1 MKESLKFNN
10 EAKTSHEDLDDLRA
24 ETHDR
29 AVEVIKNR
37 VENESSP
44 AEKSEAEAR
53 EQLEKVIEKS
63 EAEEVKQEKRKQP
76 IKAERLIT
84 KEDRKD
90 SFKKT
95 METVQSQLPKSSRTF
110 SKVIHNPTVEKV
122 SEVTGKTIARPNAI
136 LSGSVAAF
144 VLTLA
149 IYTLA
154 KINGYP
160 LSGFETIAAFI
171 IGWIAGMLFDYI
183 RIGIK
188 GSSS

>member
-10 EAKTSHEDLDDLRA
+10 EAKISHEGLNDLRT
-24 ETHDR
+24 ETHNR
-29 AVEVIKNR
+29 AAEVIKNR
-37 VENESSP
+37 VEKESSL

-63 EAEEVKQEKRKQP
+63 EAEEVKQEKKKQP
-76 IKAERLIT
+76 AKAERLIT

-90 SFKKT
+90 SFKK
-95 METVQSQLPKSSRTF
+95 LPKSSRTF
-110 SKVIHNPTVEKV
+110 SKVIHNPTIEKV
-122 SEVTGKTIARPNAI
+122 SEVTGRTVARPNAI

-160 LSGFETIAAFI
+160 LSGFETIAAFT
-171 IGWIAGMLFDYI
+171 IGWLAGMLFDYI
-183 RIGIK
+183 RIGVK
-188 GSSS
+188 GGSSS

>member
-10 EAKTSHEDLDDLRA
+10 EARTSHEDLSDLRA

-29 AVEVIKNR
+29 AAEVIKNR
-37 VENESSP
+37 AENESSP

-63 EAEEVKQEKRKQP
+63 EAEEVKPEKKKQP
-76 IKAERLIT
+76 AKTERLIT

-95 METVQSQLPKSSRTF
+95 METVQSQLPKSSRAF
-110 SKVIHNPTVEKV
+110 SRVIHNPTVERV
-122 SEVTGKTIARPNAI
+122 SEVTGRTVARPNAI

-144 VLTLA
+144 ILTLA

-171 IGWIAGMLFDYI
+171 IGWLAGMLFDYI

-188 GSSS
+188 GGNS

>member
-10 EAKTSHEDLDDLRA
+10 EAKTSHEGLSELRA
-24 ETHDR
+24 ETQDR
-29 AVEVIKNR
+29 AAEAIKNR
-37 VENESSP
+37 VENEGSP
-44 AEKSEAEAR
+44 AEKSEDEAR
-53 EQLEKVIEKS
+53 EQLEKVIEKAES
-63 EAEEVKQEKRKQP
+63 EEIKQEKKKQP
-76 IKAERLIT
+76 AKAERIIT

>member
-10 EAKTSHEDLDDLRA
+10 EARTSHEDLSDLRA

-29 AVEVIKNR
+29 AAEVIKNR
-37 VENESSP
+37 AENESSP

-63 EAEEVKQEKRKQP
+63 EAEEVKQEKKKQP
-76 IKAERLIT
+76 AKTERLIT

-95 METVQSQLPKSSRTF
+95 METVQSQLPKSSRAF

-122 SEVTGKTIARPNAI
+122 SEVTGRTVARPNAI
-136 LSGSVAAF
+136 LSGSMAAF

-160 LSGFETIAAFI
+160 LSGFETIATFI
-171 IGWIAGMLFDYI
+171 IGWLAGMLFDYI

-188 GSSS
+188 GGNS

>member
-10 EAKTSHEDLDDLRA
+10 EAKTSHEGLSELRA
-24 ETHDR
+24 ETQNR
-29 AVEVIKNR
+29 VAEAIKNR
-37 VENESSP
+37 VENEGSP

-53 EQLEKVIEKS
+53 EQLEKVIEKAES
-63 EAEEVKQEKRKQP
+63 EGVKQEKKQP
-76 IKAERLIT
+76 AKAERIIT

-122 SEVTGKTIARPNAI
+122 SELTGKTIARPNAI
-136 LSGSVAAF
+136 LSGSVVAF

>member
-10 EAKTSHEDLDDLRA
+10 EAKTSHEGLNDLRA

-29 AVEVIKNR
+29 AAEVIKNR
-37 VENESSP
+37 VEKESSP
-44 AEKSEAEAR
+44 A
-53 EQLEKVIEKS
+53 EKS
-63 EAEEVKQEKRKQP
+63 EAEEVKQEKKKQP
-76 IKAERLIT
+76 AKAERLIT

-110 SKVIHNPTVEKV
+110 SKVIHNPTIEKV
-122 SEVTGKTIARPNAI
+122 SEVTGRTVARPNAI

-160 LSGFETIAAFI
+160 LSGFETIAAFT
-171 IGWIAGMLFDYI
+171 IGWLAGMLFDYI
-183 RIGIK
+183 RIGVK
-188 GSSS
+188 GGSSS

>member
-10 EAKTSHEDLDDLRA
+10 EAKTSHEDLNDLRA

-29 AVEVIKNR
+29 AAEVIKNR

-63 EAEEVKQEKRKQP
+63 EAEEVKQEKKQP
-76 IKAERLIT
+76 TKAERLIT
-84 KEDRKD
+84 QEDRKD

-110 SKVIHNPTVEKV
+110 SKVIHNPTIEKV
-122 SEVTGKTIARPNAI
+122 SEVTGKTVARPNAI

-160 LSGFETIAAFI
+160 LSGFETIAAFT
-171 IGWIAGMLFDYI
+171 IGWLTGMLFDYI
-183 RIGIK
+183 RIGVK
-188 GSSS
+188 GGSSS